1 MRLTVTS
8 LIALCVACATT
19 APPPPPASPIPA
31 HQEEFTMM
39 TGPKHSII
47 LRAPKSIGNFF
58 RRMVGIGE
66 KRTTNNNNQQSTISP
81 PSMPWSHGPV
91 LIPSAAMGAPSA
103 FYQPFP
109 PTIVQRPLMAAPSA
123 PAAAFLPAASNPYA
137 SYVTP
142 SGSPDFHA
150 VLDSFVRSNGLT
162 PAGAIPG
169 DQEMSAS
176 SIAQSGD
183 TPVFSFKK
191 LYSFPFY
198 LNSDSGPGMFLT
210 IPYMKRHIRRMSS
223 NHFSLPKKHK
233 PMMWTYGMEKPIIQ
247 PSFEYKS
254 IMPSIGSIM
263 KHPPPSILDVNRQIS
278 ILDDK
283 HLSPLISGYRPP
295 VKPAEMITPSPSSIL
310 DSLEESLLTRIVKE
324 QNQQNINLPQYDV
337 TLKRKD
343 GNLGYT
349 IVKKEEDIAPK
360 LPEPTPIKLESRPT
374 VSTPEYHK
382 PQEGYY
388 HTKQQES
395 HYENNDSSDSNQ
407 IQYYTSDPSIGLE
420 RDPIETSGMSAQ
432 ESRHRPSVITYYPD
446 PSISESASQKMR
458 ESLLDALTSS
468 SSSSS
473 SSSQVS
479 NKNKKV
485 RGPSVNEPRAV
496 QLSSSFSMAGL

>member
-8 LIALCVACATT
+8 LIALCVACAT
-19 APPPPPASPIPA
+19 AVPPPPPASPIPS

-58 RRMVGIGE
+58 RRMMGFGE
-66 KRTTNNNNQQSTISP
+66 KRNANNNNQQSTISSP
-81 PSMPWSHGPV
+81 AMPLGPV
-91 LIPSAAMGAPSA
+91 LIPSAGIGAPSA

-109 PTIVQRPLMAAPSA
+109 PTIFQRPLMAAPSA

-137 SYVTP
+137 SYMTP

-169 DQEMSAS
+169 DQEMAAS
-176 SIAQSGD
+176 SIAQNGD

-254 IMPSIGSIM
+254 IMPTIGSFM
-263 KHPPPSILDVNRQIS
+263 KHPPPSILDVNRQFS
-278 ILDDK
+278 IIDDK
-283 HLSPLISGYRPP
+283 HLSPLVSGYRPP

-349 IVKKEEDIAPK
+349 IVKKDEDVAPK
-360 LPEPTPIKLESRPT
+360 LPEPTPIKLESPPT
-374 VSTPEYHK
+374 LSTPEYHR
-382 PQEGYY
+382 PQESYY
-388 HTKQQES
+388 HPKQQEPQ
-395 HYENNDSSDSNQ
+395 YENNDSSDTNQ
-407 IQYYTSDPSIGLE
+407 IQYYTADPSIGSE
-420 RDPIETSGMSAQ
+420 RDPMDTSGMSAQ
-432 ESRHRPSVITYYPD
+432 ESRHRPSIITYYPD
-446 PSISESASQKMR
+446 PSLSESQKMR
-458 ESLLDALTSS
+458 ASLLDALTSS
-468 SSSSS
+468 P

-479 NKNKKV
+479 NKKV

>member
-8 LIALCVACATT
+8 LIALCVACAT
-19 APPPPPASPIPA
+19 AVPPPPPASPIPS

-58 RRMVGIGE
+58 RRMVGFGE
-66 KRTTNNNNQQSTISP
+66 KRTTNTNNNQPQSTISSP
-81 PSMPWSHGPV
+81 MPIGPV
-91 LIPSAAMGAPSA
+91 LIPSIGAPSA

-109 PTIVQRPLMAAPSA
+109 PMVQRPFMAAPSA
-123 PAAAFLPAASNPYA
+123 PPAAFLPAASNPYA

-169 DQEMSAS
+169 DQEMAAS
-176 SIAQSGD
+176 SIAQNGD

-223 NHFSLPKKHK
+223 NPFSLPKKHK
-233 PMMWTYGMEKPIIQ
+233 PMMWTYGMEKPSGPWIQ

-254 IMPSIGSIM
+254 IMPSIGNIM

-278 ILDDK
+278 IIDDK
-283 HLSPLISGYRPP
+283 HLSPLVSGYRHQ
-295 VKPAEMITPSPSSIL
+295 VKPAELITPPPSSIL

-349 IVKKEEDIAPK
+349 IVKKDEDIAPK
-360 LPEPTPIKLESRPT
+360 LPEPTPIKLESPPT
-374 VSTPEYHK
+374 VSTPEYHR

-407 IQYYTSDPSIGLE
+407 IQYYTSDPSIGSE
-420 RDPIETSGMSAQ
+420 RDPMEPSGMSAQ
-432 ESRHRPSVITYYPD
+432 ETRHRPSIITYYPD
-446 PSISESASQKMR
+446 PSISESASQKVR
-458 ESLLDALTSS
+458 ASLLDALTSS

-473 SSSQVS
+473 SQVS
-479 NKNKKV
+479 NKKV